1 MTKRYCDEC
10 GKEMTAMDSIRL
22 ATRYKG
28 LCVEVITRK
37 AGGPWN
43 TGDFCHNCIREALRS
58 TAEEE

>member
-1 MTKRYCDEC
+1 VTKRYCDEC

-28 LCVEVITRK
+28 LFVEVLARK
-37 AGGPWN
+37 VGGPLDA
-43 TGDFCHNCIREALRS
+43 GDFCHNCIREALRS